1 MEQKMAQKKIVI
13 ETPVNTG
20 DLTIIPVV
28 ELSINH
34 YNNHFGIYFFAYKN
48 PVAVIIIS
56 GTEKKLLTVDD
67 TYLSVDKL
75 LDKVPQLSAI
85 LNS

>member
-13 ETPVNTG
+13 EAPVNIG

-34 YNNHFGIYFFAYKN
+34 YNSHFGIYFFAYKN
-48 PVAVIIIS
+48 PVAVVIIN
-56 GTEKKLLTVDD
+56 GKEKELLLVDA
-67 TYLSVDKL
+67 TYRSVDKL
-75 LDKVPQLSAI
+75 LAKVPQLSTI

>member
-1 MEQKMAQKKIVI
+1 MEQEMAQKKFVI
-13 ETPVNTG
+13 ESPVNAG

-34 YNNHFGIYFFAYKN
+34 YNSHFGIYFFAYKN
-48 PVAVIIIS
+48 PVAVVIIR
-56 GTEKKLLTVDD
+56 GTEKKLLIVDA
-67 TYLSVDKL
+67 TYRSVDKL
-75 LDKVPQLSAI
+75 LAKVPQLSTI

>member
-1 MEQKMAQKKIVI
+1 MAQKKIII
-13 ETPVNTG
+13 EAPLNIG

-28 ELSINH
+28 ELSISH
-34 YNNHFGIYFFAYKN
+34 YNGDSGIYFFAYKK
-48 PVAVIIIS
+48 PVAIVTVTGI
-56 GTEKKLLTVDD
+56 EKKLLILDE

-75 LDKVPQLSAI
+75 LAEVPQLSAI